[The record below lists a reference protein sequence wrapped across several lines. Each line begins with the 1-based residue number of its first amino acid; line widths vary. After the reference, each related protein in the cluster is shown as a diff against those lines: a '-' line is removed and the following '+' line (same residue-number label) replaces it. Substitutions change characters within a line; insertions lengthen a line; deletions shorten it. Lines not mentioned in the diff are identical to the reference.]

1 MSIQNNFVS
10 LHHNKTIGDKDM
22 VEAKLRVEM
31 TETRNGSKNPFY
43 GNTMVKKVVED
54 ILYHDTDKREDVAP
68 CGVYATI
75 GIKSKITLGEGDT
88 PLETLKVF
96 DIRINSRYFDREDD
110 GGYVAFFT
118 IEEKTYEVWVRFED
132 RHLMEI
138 TLSEWLQSS
147 CFEDGDIA
155 DNVYHVCDFTT
166 ISELIC

>member
-1 MSIQNNFVS
+1 
-10 LHHNKTIGDKDM
+10 M

-75 GIKSKITLGEGDT
+75 GIKSKVTLGEGDI
-88 PLETLKVF
+88 PLEILKVF
-96 DIRINSRYFDREDD
+96 DIKINRRYFDRE
-110 GGYVAFFT
+110 GNGCYVAYFT
-118 IEEKTYEVWVRFED
+118 IEEKTYEVLVRFED
-132 RHLMEI
+132 RRLMEI

-147 CFEDGDIA
+147 YFEDGDNA
-155 DNVYHVCDFTT
+155 DNVYHKEDFTT

>member
-1 MSIQNNFVS
+1 
-10 LHHNKTIGDKDM
+10 M

-31 TETRNGSKNPFY
+31 AETRNGSKNPFY

-75 GIKSKITLGEGDT
+75 GIKGKVTLGEGDT
-88 PLETLKVF
+88 PLETLRVF
-96 DIRINSRYFDREDD
+96 DIKINRRYFDREGD
-110 GGYVAFFT
+110 GGYVAYFT

-147 CFEDGDIA
+147 DFENGYDA
-155 DNVYHVCDFTT
+155 DNVYHVRDFTT

>member
-1 MSIQNNFVS
+1 

-31 TETRNGSKNPFY
+31 TEARNGSKNPFY

-54 ILYHDTDKREDVAP
+54 ILYHDTDKRKDVAP

-75 GIKSKITLGEGDT
+75 GIKNKVTLGEGDT
-88 PLETLKVF
+88 PLETLRVF
-96 DIRINSRYFDREDD
+96 DIKINSRYFDREGD
-110 GGYVAFFT
+110 GGYVAYFT
-118 IEEKTYEVWVRFED
+118 IEEKTYEVWVRFENK
-132 RHLMEI
+132 HLIGI

-147 CFEDGDIA
+147 YFEDGDNA
-155 DNVYHVCDFTT
+155 DNIYYMRDFTT

>member
-1 MSIQNNFVS
+1 
-10 LHHNKTIGDKDM
+10 M

-54 ILYHDTDKREDVAP
+54 ILYHDTDKRKDVAP

-75 GIKSKITLGEGDT
+75 GIKGKVTLGEGDT

-96 DIRINSRYFDREDD
+96 DIKINSRYFDSEGD
-110 GGYVAFFT
+110 GGYVAYFT
-118 IEEKTYEVWVRFED
+118 IEEKTYEVWV
-132 RHLMEI
+132 HIIGNNITNI

-147 CFEDGDIA
+147 YFEDNDDA
-155 DNVYHVCDFTT
+155 DNVYHKEDFTT

>member
-1 MSIQNNFVS
+1 
-10 LHHNKTIGDKDM
+10 M

-31 TETRNGSKNPFY
+31 TEARNGSKNPFY

-75 GIKSKITLGEGDT
+75 GIKSKVTLGEGDT

-96 DIRINSRYFDREDD
+96 DIKINSRYFDSEGD
-110 GGYVAFFT
+110 GSYVAYFT
-118 IEEKTYEVWVRFED
+118 IEEKTYEVWVYIMGS
-132 RHLMEI
+132 HITNI
-138 TLSEWLQSS
+138 TLSEWLNSGS
-147 CFEDGDIA
+147 FEDGDNA
-155 DNVYHVCDFTT
+155 DNIYNKECFTT

>member
-1 MSIQNNFVS
+1 
-10 LHHNKTIGDKDM
+10 M

-75 GIKSKITLGEGDT
+75 GIKNKVTLGEGDT
-88 PLETLKVF
+88 PLETLRVF
-96 DIRINSRYFDREDD
+96 DIKINSRYFDSEGD
-110 GGYVAFFT
+110 GGYVAYFT
-118 IEEKTYEVWVRFED
+118 IEEKTYEVWV
-132 RHLMEI
+132 HIIGNNI
-138 TLSEWLQSS
+138 TNINLSEWLQSS
-147 CFEDGDIA
+147 YFEDNYDA
-155 DNVYHVCDFTT
+155 DNVYHKEDFTT

>member
-1 MSIQNNFVS
+1 
-10 LHHNKTIGDKDM
+10 M

-31 TETRNGSKNPFY
+31 TETRNGSKNHFY

-54 ILYHDTDKREDVAP
+54 ILYHDTDKREDIAP

-75 GIKSKITLGEGDT
+75 GIRGKITLGEGDT
-88 PLETLKVF
+88 PLETLNVF
-96 DIRINSRYFDREDD
+96 DIKINRYYFDREGD
-110 GGYVAFFT
+110 GGYIAYFT

-132 RHLMEI
+132 KHLMEI

-147 CFEDGDIA
+147 YFEDGDNA

>member
-1 MSIQNNFVS
+1 

-75 GIKSKITLGEGDT
+75 GIKNKVTLGEGDT

-96 DIRINSRYFDREDD
+96 DIKVNRHYLDHEGD

-132 RHLMEI
+132 KHLMEI

>member
-1 MSIQNNFVS
+1 
-10 LHHNKTIGDKDM
+10 M
-22 VEAKLRVEM
+22 VEAKLKVEM

-54 ILYHDTDKREDVAP
+54 ILYLDTDTRKDVAP

-75 GIKSKITLGEGDT
+75 GIKNKITLGEGDT

-96 DIRINSRYFDREDD
+96 DIKINSRYFDNEGD
-110 GGYVAFFT
+110 GNYVAYFT
-118 IEEKTYEVWVRFED
+118 IEEKTYEVWVHFED
-132 RHLMEI
+132 GHLANI

-147 CFEDGDIA
+147 YFEDGDDA
-155 DNVYHVCDFTT
+155 DNVYHKEDFTT

>member
-1 MSIQNNFVS
+1 
-10 LHHNKTIGDKDM
+10 M

-75 GIKSKITLGEGDT
+75 GIKNKVTLGEGDT
-88 PLETLKVF
+88 PLETLRVF
-96 DIRINSRYFDREDD
+96 DIKINNRYFDSEGD
-110 GGYVAFFT
+110 GGYVAYFT
-118 IEEKTYEVWVRFED
+118 IEEKTYEVWIHIIGND
-132 RHLMEI
+132 ITSI

-147 CFEDGDIA
+147 YFEDGDDA
-155 DNVYHVCDFTT
+155 DNVYYEKDFTT

>member
-1 MSIQNNFVS
+1 
-10 LHHNKTIGDKDM
+10 M

-31 TETRNGSKNPFY
+31 TEARNGSKNPFY

-75 GIKSKITLGEGDT
+75 GIKSKVTLGEGDT

-96 DIRINSRYFDREDD
+96 DIKINGRYFDREGD
-110 GGYVAFFT
+110 GNYVAYFT
-118 IEEKTYEVWVRFED
+118 IEEKTYEVWVHFED
-132 RHLMEI
+132 GHLANI
-138 TLSEWLQSS
+138 TLSEWLESGY
-147 CFEDGDIA
+147 FEDGDDA
-155 DNVYHVCDFTT
+155 DNVYHKEDFTT

>member
-1 MSIQNNFVS
+1 
-10 LHHNKTIGDKDM
+10 M

-54 ILYHDTDKREDVAP
+54 ILYHDTDKRKDVAP

-75 GIKSKITLGEGDT
+75 GIKSKVTLGEGDT
-88 PLETLKVF
+88 PLETLRVF
-96 DIRINSRYFDREDD
+96 DIKINSRYFDRESNI
-110 GGYVAFFT
+110 GGYVAYFT
-118 IEEKTYEVWVRFED
+118 IEEKTYEVWVCFED
-132 RHLMEI
+132 GHLTNI

-147 CFEDGDIA
+147 YFEDGDNA
-155 DNVYHVCDFTT
+155 DNVYRKDVFTT

>member
-1 MSIQNNFVS
+1 

-75 GIKSKITLGEGDT
+75 GIKNKVTLGEGDT

-96 DIRINSRYFDREDD
+96 DIKVNRHYLDHEGD

-132 RHLMEI
+132 KHLMEI

-155 DNVYHVCDFTT
+155 DNIYHVCDFTT

>member
-1 MSIQNNFVS
+1 
-10 LHHNKTIGDKDM
+10 M

-75 GIKSKITLGEGDT
+75 GIKNKITLGEGDT
-88 PLETLKVF
+88 PLETLRVF
-96 DIRINSRYFDREDD
+96 DIKINSRYFDSEGD
-110 GGYVAFFT
+110 GGYVAYFT
-118 IEEKTYEVWVRFED
+118 IEEKTYEVWV
-132 RHLMEI
+132 HIIGNNI
-138 TLSEWLQSS
+138 TNINLSEWLQSS
-147 CFEDGDIA
+147 YFEDNYDA
-155 DNVYHVCDFTT
+155 DNVYHKEDFTT